1 MRRPHSIT
9 AVAWLF
15 IAVGTVGL
23 LKDIWPLV
31 THVAAQQIAKLRA
44 DGLADIVPAWT
55 SRVLA
60 IVGGV
65 ALLRGHSWARWLLV
79 AWMVFH
85 VVLSLVH
92 DLPELVIHVAIFA
105 PVLFLLFRRS
115 MGPWFHGG
123 DAAPA

>member
-1 MRRPHSIT
+1 MRRPHTIT

-15 IAVGTVGL
+15 IVVGAVGL

-31 THVAAQQIAKLRA
+31 TPSAAQQLAKLRA

-60 IVGGV
+60 IVGGM
-65 ALLRGHSWARWLLV
+65 ALLRGHNWARWLLV
-79 AWMVFH
+79 AWMVSH
-85 VVLSLVH
+85 IVLSLFH
-92 DLPELVIHVAIFA
+92 PLSELVVHVAVFA
-105 PVLFLLFRRS
+105 PLQFLLFRRS
-115 MGPWFHGG
+115 TGPWFHGG